1 MEEELFF
8 YLDVLENEF
17 KGETLPGNDE
27 DTEDINTGNDNS
39 MSNTDN

>member
-17 KGETLPGNDE
+17 KGDQVTGTSGSIIDE
-27 DTEDINTGNDNS
+27 ASSLAENS
-39 MSNTDN
+39 GSITS

>member
-17 KGETLPGNDE
+17 KGDQVTGTGSIIDE
-27 DTEDINTGNDNS
+27 ASSLAENS
-39 MSNTDN
+39 GSITS